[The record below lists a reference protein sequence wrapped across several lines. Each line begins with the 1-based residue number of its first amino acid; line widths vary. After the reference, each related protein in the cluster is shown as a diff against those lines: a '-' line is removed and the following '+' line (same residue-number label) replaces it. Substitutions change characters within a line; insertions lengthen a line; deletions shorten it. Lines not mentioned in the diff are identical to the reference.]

1 MVNEELDC
9 SDGAKMLIERMKE
22 YPQEFKYGYNTKFG
36 SILQRAHERV
46 EGAKRDMSLRDAK
59 ALIAAA
65 ETHLYEAWLAEE
77 VINNLM
83 QPKPER
89 KQVQVTPR
97 PPGKSYVADQE
108 RARREMEEWAVKYR
122 AEFERVKL
130 EQLRYSPTDKY
141 DILDRKPWI

>member
-36 SILQRAHERV
+36 GLLQRAYERV
-46 EGAKRDMSLRDAK
+46 EGGKQDISLRDAK
-59 ALIAAA
+59 ALVAAA
-65 ETHLYEAWLAEE
+65 ETHLYEPWLAEE

-97 PPGKSYVADQE
+97 PPGLSAM
-108 RARREMEEWAVKYR
+108 EMEEWAAKYR